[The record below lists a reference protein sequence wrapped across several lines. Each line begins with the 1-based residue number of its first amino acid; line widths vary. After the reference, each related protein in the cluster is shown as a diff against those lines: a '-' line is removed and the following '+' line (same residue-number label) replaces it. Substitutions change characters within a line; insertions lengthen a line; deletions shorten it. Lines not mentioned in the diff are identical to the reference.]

1 MMKPLGIALLM
12 LTATSV
18 VAEKTQGVVEIDQGA
33 ALRGGVTAGD
43 APGFPVTLSV
53 PGSYRL
59 SGNLAVPAGSTG
71 VQINADSVSLDLDG
85 FSIVGPNTCNGDS
98 RTQTTTC
105 TDIFTFDGV
114 FSEKAQITIRNG
126 TIRGMRFGIFLTR
139 GPALIEEIHATGN
152 TATGIKIETGV
163 VRRSTASNNGS
174 DGISAFGSDGD
185 STKGASVISDN
196 VAVGNRNNGIVGSGA
211 RVTGNASY
219 LNRTGIWTWDSIVL
233 ENTMRSSEA
242 TGLIV
247 FRSLYGSNT
256 LANNASDLAVFP
268 GSVSQNNNN
277 CNGAVC

>member
-1 MMKPLGIALLM
+1 MKVLGIVFLL
-12 LTATSV
+12 LSTTTL
-18 VAEKTQGVVEIDQGA
+18 VAQKTQGVIEIDQGD
-33 ALRGGVTAGD
+33 ALRGGVTTGD
-43 APGFPVTLSV
+43 APGFPVLLSV

-59 SGNLAVPAGSTG
+59 AGNLTVPAGTTG
-71 VQINADSVSLDLDG
+71 IQINADNVNLDLNG
-85 FSIVGPNTCNGDS
+85 FSIVGPITCNGDS

-105 TDIFTFDGV
+105 TDIFTFDGI
-114 FSEKAQITIRNG
+114 FSEKGAITIRNG

-139 GPALIEEIHATGN
+139 GPALIEEIHATQN
-152 TATGIKIETGV
+152 SATGIKIETGV

-185 STKGASVISDN
+185 STKGASVVSDN
-196 VAVGNRNNGIVGSGA
+196 VVVGNRNNGIVASGA

-219 LNRTGIWTWDSIVL
+219 LNRTGIWTFDSTVL

-242 TGLIV
+242 TGLIL